1 MARTYGFHLIG
12 RSLGALVATLGL
24 VLVVFLAERM
34 TGFVEMLIERH
45 ASLAEL
51 PWILALTA
59 PEIVIT
65 AMPIAVLIG
74 VYRGLTEA
82 RDGGETVALAGAGV
96 GPWGLMAAPIGL
108 GAAAMAFVV
117 VVAGFVDPIARATRD
132 ALFLEAAHR
141 MVIEAVRDGLP
152 RDRVQTQD
160 GYTFVS
166 PNWGAKGD
174 RHLLV
179 FMPRDGDLER
189 IVSATNYDL
198 TEIEGTHRYVLRL
211 RDVAVADLRLTPP
224 TDGDGP
230 RKIGG
235 SGYRLG
241 ALSRDIDLDQPL
253 KPPVLSDSPQY
264 RTLGALVAT
273 GAASAFGLRAA
284 EIVTRA
290 GLSLAAVLAAA
301 IAASFADGRRRF
313 FALPLAGAAMVVFD
327 IALVRVVRGLAGA
340 AARTDL
346 LFGGL
351 ALAALLGVLAL
362 AVILRY
368 SAVVAAR
375 GGRA

>member
-1 MARTYGFHLIG
+1 MARTYGVHLIR
-12 RSLGALVATLGL
+12 RSLGALAATLGL

-74 VYRGLTEA
+74 VYRALTEA

-96 GPWGLMAAPIGL
+96 GPWGLMAAPLGL
-108 GAAAMAFVV
+108 GAAAMVFVV

-132 ALFLEAAHR
+132 ALFMEAAHR
-141 MVIEAVRDGLP
+141 MVVDAVRDGMP
-152 RDRVQTQD
+152 RDRVETQD

-166 PNWGAKGD
+166 PNWGSSGD
-174 RHLLV
+174 RRLLV

-189 IVSATNYDL
+189 IVSATHYDL

-211 RDVAVADLRLTPP
+211 HDVAVADLRLSPP
-224 TDGDGP
+224 TAGGDLP
-230 RKIGG
+230 KIGG
-235 SGYRLG
+235 SGFRLG
-241 ALSRDIDLDQPL
+241 SLSRDIDLDQPL

-264 RTLGALVAT
+264 RTLGALVAA
-273 GAASAFGLRAA
+273 GARSAFGLRAA

-290 GLSLAAVLAAA
+290 GLSIAAVLAAA

-313 FALPLAGAAMVVFD
+313 FALPMGGVAMVVFD
-327 IALVRVVRGLAGA
+327 IGLVRAVRGLAGTTA
-340 AARTDL
+340 GTDM

-351 ALAALLGVLAL
+351 AVAVLLGLLAL
-362 AVILRY
+362 ALRARY
-368 SAVVAAR
+368 SAVVASR